1 MKKPLKIAVI
11 ILAVILFVI
20 VAVSVLIK
28 SFLTEE
34 RVRALVV
41 ETVEKSL
48 HRRTAIGAVDVSL
61 FRGIVVKDFEI
72 RERDAESVFFRTKEF
87 VLAYQFMPLLTRKLV
102 IDQLSITDAEINVKV
117 NPDGTYNFSDMAR
130 TDKPEEIKE
139 EEKGASGLPVAL
151 NVKTIRIENAK
162 LGYADPMGKLQKA
175 DVVLQAELILTG
187 HSPTALSSSGSFEVT
202 LAQAVVKDK
211 KTTLKDLRTT
221 ARYSL
226 DADMEAK
233 RLTLHFVDL
242 DIMKIPVNISGTVDY
257 ASPTAYALA
266 VKVPDYNLS
275 QIPPDLASAFL
286 PGEMTFGGN
295 ISILLHLAK
304 KAGAENSAD
313 IDGQIRM
320 NRSSFAN
327 QSLNLVLDGIV
338 KLTQDVIRLESVK
351 LIAGRNAADISGA
364 VKNYRE
370 TPDITV
376 NVQSKF
382 ISLDDLLVPAPA
394 SAKSRETAGS
404 GEDQKSAPAK
414 KELEP
419 MDLKLKIN
427 ASLDIDKTSYK
438 GISITGFSSRYELK
452 NNIFTIPYLKGH
464 TLDGAFALRGAVNLA
479 QKGTRYNLHADLNG
493 VRVEELVQIAAPKAK
508 GVISGVLSGKAEFT
522 GAGTLSENIKRNLKG
537 NGKFVIQKGALKNAE
552 IITGLLAILGL
563 NQMKEIPIDKADST
577 FTIANGIVNLKTL
590 IGSKDMMID
599 EKGTIGMDQKLDLGV
614 LVKVSDRLAPGV
626 VSQSSVAKFLSGEK
640 GWTSVPLKVEGTLS
654 KPSYGIDTKAVG
666 KKVTEGLQ
674 QKAGE
679 ELRNILLKDRKP
691 PAAGKEGKSSNGK
704 SLIRDIFGR

>member
-11 ILAVILFVI
+11 ILAVILAVI

-48 HRRTAIGAVDVSL
+48 HRKTVIGAVDVSL
-61 FRGIVVKDFEI
+61 FRGIVVRDFEI
-72 RERDAESVFFRTKEF
+72 REPDAESVFFRTKEF
-87 VLAYQFMPLLTRKLV
+87 ILAYQLLPLLTRRLV
-102 IDQLSITDAEINVKV
+102 IDQLSITDAEISVKV

-175 DVVLQAELILTG
+175 DVVLQAELNLTG
-187 HSPTALSSSGSFEVT
+187 HSPSALSSSGSFEVT

-266 VKVPDYNLS
+266 VKVPDCNLS

-313 IDGQIRM
+313 I
-320 NRSSFAN
+320 
-327 QSLNLVLDGIV
+327 
-338 KLTQDVIRLESVK
+338 
-351 LIAGRNAADISGA
+351 
-364 VKNYRE
+364 
-370 TPDITV
+370 
-376 NVQSKF
+376 
-382 ISLDDLLVPAPA
+382 
-394 SAKSRETAGS
+394 
-404 GEDQKSAPAK
+404 
-414 KELEP
+414 
-419 MDLKLKIN
+419 
-427 ASLDIDKTSYK
+427 
-438 GISITGFSSRYELK
+438 
-452 NNIFTIPYLKGH
+452 
-464 TLDGAFALRGAVNLA
+464 
-479 QKGTRYNLHADLNG
+479 
-493 VRVEELVQIAAPKAK
+493 
-508 GVISGVLSGKAEFT
+508 
-522 GAGTLSENIKRNLKG
+522 
-537 NGKFVIQKGALKNAE
+537 
-552 IITGLLAILGL
+552 
-563 NQMKEIPIDKADST
+563 
-577 FTIANGIVNLKTL
+577 
-590 IGSKDMMID
+590 
-599 EKGTIGMDQKLDLGV
+599 
-614 LVKVSDRLAPGV
+614 
-626 VSQSSVAKFLSGEK
+626 
-640 GWTSVPLKVEGTLS
+640 
-654 KPSYGIDTKAVG
+654 
-666 KKVTEGLQ
+666 
-674 QKAGE
+674 
-679 ELRNILLKDRKP
+679 
-691 PAAGKEGKSSNGK
+691 
-704 SLIRDIFGR
+704 

>member
-11 ILAVILFVI
+11 ILAVILAVI
-20 VAVSVLIK
+20 VAVSLLIK

-48 HRRTAIGAVDVSL
+48 HRKTVIGAVDVSL
-61 FRGIVVKDFEI
+61 FRGIVVRDFEI
-72 RERDAESVFFRTKEF
+72 REPDAESVFFRTKEF
-87 VLAYQFMPLLTRKLV
+87 ILAYQLLPLLTRRLV

-130 TDKPEEIKE
+130 TDQPREIKE

-162 LGYADPMGKLQKA
+162 LAYTDPMGKLQKA

-187 HSPTALSSSGSFEVT
+187 HSANALSSSGSFEVT
-202 LAQAVVKDK
+202 LAQAVLKDK
-211 KTTLKDLRTT
+211 KTILKDLRTT
-221 ARYSL
+221 ARYNL
-226 DADMEAK
+226 DVDMAAK
-233 RLTLHFVDL
+233 RLTLHSVDL
-242 DIMKIPVNISGTVDY
+242 DVLKIPVNISGTIDY
-257 ASPTAYALA
+257 ASPAAYALD
-266 VKVPDYNLS
+266 VKVPDYSLS
-275 QIPPDLASAFL
+275 QIPKDLASAFL
-286 PGEMTFGGN
+286 PRGMTFGGN
-295 ISILLHLAK
+295 VSISIHLDK
-304 KAGAENSAD
+304 KAGEESPAD

-320 NRSSFAN
+320 NRASFTN
-327 QSLNLVLDGIV
+327 QRLNLILDGDV
-338 KLTQDVIRLESVK
+338 KLTQDVIRLESLK
-351 LIAGRNAADISGA
+351 LIAGRNTADISGA

-376 NVQSKF
+376 NVRSKF
-382 ISLDDLLVPAPA
+382 ISLDDLLVPASA
-394 SAKSRETAGS
+394 SAKSQEKAGA
-404 GEDQKSAPAK
+404 GKDEKSATTQ
-414 KELEP
+414 KEMEP
-419 MDLKLKIN
+419 MDLKLKVN

-452 NNIFTIPYLKGH
+452 NNIFTIPYLKGN
-464 TLDGAFALRGAVNLA
+464 TLSGAFALRGAVNLA
-479 QKGTRYNLHADLNG
+479 QKGTKYNLHTDLNG

-508 GVISGVLSGKAEFT
+508 GVISGVLSGKADFT
-522 GAGTLSENIKRNLKG
+522 GAGTLPENIKRNLTG
-537 NGKFVIQKGALKNAE
+537 NGNFVIQKGALKNAE

-563 NQMKEIPIDKADST
+563 KELKEIPIDKADCT
-577 FTIANGIVNLKTL
+577 FTIAGGIVNLKTL

-626 VSQSSVAKFLSGEK
+626 LSQSSVANFLSGEK
-640 GWTSVPLKVEGTLS
+640 GWTSVPLKVGGTIS

-674 QKAGE
+674 KRAGE

-691 PAAGKEGKSSNGK
+691 SATGEEDKNASPKN
-704 SLIRDIFGR
+704 LIRDIFGK

>member
-11 ILAVILFVI
+11 ILAVLLAAI

-41 ETVEKSL
+41 KTVEKSL
-48 HRRTAIGAVDVSL
+48 HRKTVIGAVDVSL
-61 FRGIVVKDFEI
+61 FRGIVVRDFEI
-72 RERDAESVFFRTKEF
+72 RERDAESVFFRAKEF
-87 VLAYQFMPLLTRKLV
+87 VLAYRLLPLLTGKLM
-102 IDQLSITDAEINVKV
+102 IDQLSITDADINVKV

-151 NVKTIRIENAK
+151 SVKTIRIENAK
-162 LGYADPMGKLQKA
+162 LGYTDPAGKLQKA
-175 DVVLQAELILTG
+175 DVVLQAELILAG
-187 HSPTALSSSGSFEVT
+187 HSATALSSSGSFEVT
-202 LAQAVVKDK
+202 LVQAVLKDK
-211 KTTLKDLRTT
+211 KTTLKDLRTK
-221 ARYSL
+221 ARYRL
-226 DADMEAK
+226 DVDMEAK
-233 RLTLHFVDL
+233 QLAIHSVDL
-242 DIMKIPVNISGTVDY
+242 DILKIPVNISGTFNY
-257 ASPTAYALA
+257 ATPTTYDLA
-266 VKVPDYNLS
+266 VKVPEYNLS

-286 PGEMTFGGN
+286 PGGITLGGN

-304 KAGAENSAD
+304 KAGAENSAE

-320 NRSSFAN
+320 NRTSFAN

-404 GEDQKSAPAK
+404 VKDEKSAAVK

-419 MDLKLKIN
+419 MDLKLKVN

-438 GISITGFSSRYELK
+438 GISITGFRSRYELK
-452 NNIFTIPYLKGH
+452 NNIFTIPYLKGN
-464 TLDGAFALRGAVNLA
+464 TLSGAFALSGAVNLA
-479 QKGTRYNLHADLNG
+479 QKGTRYNLHADLSG

-508 GVISGVLSGKAEFT
+508 GVISGVLSGKAEFA

-537 NGKFVIQKGALKNAE
+537 NGKFVIQKGTLKNAE
-552 IITGLLAILGL
+552 IITGLLVILGL
-563 NQMKEIPIDKADST
+563 TQMKEIPIDKADST
-577 FTIANGIVNLKTL
+577 FTIADGIVNLKTL

-614 LVKVSDRLAPGV
+614 LVKVSDRLAPGM
-626 VSQSSVAKFLSGEK
+626 VSRSSVARFLSGEK
-640 GWTSVPLKVEGTLS
+640 GWTGVPLKVEGTLS
-654 KPSYGIDTKAVG
+654 KPTYGIDTKAVG
-666 KKVTEGLQ
+666 KTVSEGLQ
-674 QKAGE
+674 KRAGE
-679 ELRNILLKDRKP
+679 ELRNILPKDRKP
-691 PAAGKEGKSSNGK
+691 SAADQKDKNADRK
-704 SLIRDIFGR
+704 NLIRDIFGK